1 MKRSI
6 LFVSAMLF
14 TSVALAQDVTGPS
27 VKNAK
32 AGSSIFPKVPVVT
45 ANSPSEL
52 QGPEAKNQKMGRS
65 AGVKVK
71 VRTRKVIDNPTGLDA
86 KNPRFRTDL
95 EKADTTTRASYEE
108 PKTMRKR
115 RSWWH

>member
-6 LFVSAMLF
+6 LFVAAMLVA
-14 TSVALAQDVTGPS
+14 SVAFSQDVTGPS

-32 AGSSIFPKVPVVT
+32 AGSSILPKVPVVT
-45 ANSPSEL
+45 TNSPSDL
-52 QGPEAKNQKMGRS
+52 QGPEAKNQKLGRS
-65 AGVKVK
+65 AGAKVK

-95 EKADTTTRASYEE
+95 EKVDTTTKAAYVE